1 MQIALLQPGESMSR
15 HDAAYA
21 DQAFAKY
28 ADQLRP
34 SLIPFLKLPRPEH
47 PTVTRARMAEFLQ
60 HRFALTQQ
68 ITIEDLE
75 SAGFTDQEIE
85 RHFTEAKRI
94 AGLARMVS

>member
-1 MQIALLQPGESMSR
+1 MSR
-15 HDAAYA
+15 HDATYA
-21 DQAFAKY
+21 DEAFAKY

-34 SLIPFLKLPRPEH
+34 SLVPFLKLPRAEH

-68 ITIEDLE
+68 ITIEDLDA
-75 SAGFTDQEIE
+75 AGFTDAEIE

-94 AGLARMVS
+94 ARLPQMVS